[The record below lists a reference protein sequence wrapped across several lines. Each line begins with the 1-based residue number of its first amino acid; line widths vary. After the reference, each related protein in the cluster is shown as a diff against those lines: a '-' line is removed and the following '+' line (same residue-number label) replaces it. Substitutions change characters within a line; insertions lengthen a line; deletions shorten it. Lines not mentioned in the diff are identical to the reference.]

1 MELIRTGSPPTAG
14 CGLLLPGLGW
24 CPVRGGPTWAHAFL
38 AMHSKHNRRAHRRPN
53 ASKTERVSTTRE
65 RTTRVATPDALH
77 SQSRTGPTRGAPAH
91 CAVPHTTRD
100 HVRTRHERE
109 FAHYPARITGRAAA
123 LDVVR
128 CSDRRRAV
136 GCAGATRSRNGAA
149 RSDARRSAQG
159 RRSNEQDRRRDVGT
173 ATPGSHRGASRAMAG
188 PAACVS
194 LSPSPAHTACGCVK
208 ETLSAVHG

>member
-1 MELIRTGSPPTAG
+1 MLPRGEPYPGIWATSIVYSQ
-14 CGLLLPGLGW
+14 LL
-24 CPVRGGPTWAHAFL
+24 V
-38 AMHSKHNRRAHRRPN
+38 HSIS
-53 ASKTERVSTTRE
+53 SKRLNPLQRE